1 MKYKLLIYNKLINKQ
16 ILQKFIIFVKNSLF
30 VSFIEYV
37 NSCGKEKEAKYDR
50 LDHFAL
56 DAGLAKSLQDFVF
69 FTD

>member
-37 NSCGKEKEAKYDR
+37 NSCAKEKEAKGGQIGPFRVRCSTGKIIARFR
-50 LDHFAL
+50 LFY
-56 DAGLAKSLQDFVF
+56 
-69 FTD
+69 